1 MTTKTLQSP
10 RRPRRPMAHRSSSGL
25 TLIELMIAMTI
36 SLLILAAL
44 VSVFVNMSRSTN
56 EMAKTNSLIENGR
69 FAIQLL
75 QDELVHA
82 GYWGGYVPQ
91 FDNLSFTGV
100 PGDAPTAVP
109 DPCAAYSTWD
119 STYRINL
126 LGTPV
131 QAYDTLPAGAG
142 CLAPLAQRANT
153 DVLVVRHAE
162 TCVPGVGNC
171 DAAVA
176 GRLYLQ
182 VATCAAELNAGTA
195 QLATS
200 NTITLASSAS
210 TVDSAYVGLSIR
222 TVSGVGLGQ
231 TRTISA
237 YTGSSKL
244 ATVST
249 PWTVIPNGTT
259 TYAFDYM
266 LGTGTYP
273 LHARNCVGTG
283 IPATL
288 PLVTPGSVADIR
300 RWVTNIFYITNVV
313 NPDQPTQVIPTLVR
327 SQFDFANGA
336 LAQQAPLAMIDGID
350 AFRVE
355 LGVDTISKLPPNT
368 VNYSQAITWQD
379 PNNQVLATNR
389 GDGAPDSFVHCTT
402 AAPCTAGQLANVV
415 AVRIYVLAR
424 SRDTTPGYTDTKTY
438 CLGQTNPDGSCP
450 AANLIA
456 AANDQYKRHVF
467 SSSVR
472 LINIS
477 GRRETP

>member
-1 MTTKTLQSP
+1 MTAPFASP
-10 RRPRRPMAHRSSSGL
+10 LRPGLPTPCRSSRGF
-25 TLIELMIAMTI
+25 TLVELMIAMTI
-36 SLLILAAL
+36 SLVILAAL

-75 QDELVHA
+75 QDDLVHA
-82 GYWGGYVPQ
+82 GYWGGYIPQ
-91 FDNLSFTGV
+91 FDNLTSTTV

-119 STYRINL
+119 SIYRINI

-142 CLAPLAQRANT
+142 CLSPLAQRANS

-182 VATCAAELNAGTA
+182 VPSCAAETNAGTA
-195 QLATS
+195 RLATS
-200 NTITLASSAS
+200 NSITLASSAS
-210 TVDSAYVGLSIR
+210 SVDGDYVGMSIR
-222 TVSGVGLGQ
+222 TVAGVGLGQ

-237 YTGSSKL
+237 YSGSSKV

-249 PWTVIPNGTT
+249 AWTVIPDNTT

-266 LGTGTYP
+266 LGTNTYP
-273 LHARNCVGTG
+273 LHTRNCVGTG
-283 IPATL
+283 SPATL
-288 PLVTPGSVADIR
+288 PVTSGTLADKR
-300 RWVTNIFYITNVV
+300 RWVSNIYYITNVV
-313 NPDQPTQVIPTLVR
+313 NPDHPAEVIPTLVR
-327 SQFDFANGA
+327 SQFDFAAGT

-355 LGVDTISKLPPNT
+355 LGIDNISKSLAA
-368 VNYSQAITWQD
+368 VNYAQAIIWQD
-379 PNNQVLATNR
+379 PTNQVLPTNR
-389 GDGAPDSFVHCTT
+389 GDGAPDIYKRCTT
-402 AAPCTAGQLANVV
+402 AIPCTAADLANVV
-415 AVRIYVLAR
+415 AVKIYVLAR
-424 SRDTTPGYTDTKTY
+424 SRDKALGYTDTKTY
-438 CLGQTNPDGSCP
+438 CLGATASDGTCP
-450 AANLIA
+450 AASLVA
-456 AANDQYKRHVF
+456 AANDSYKRHVF
-467 SSSVR
+467 TSSVR

-477 GRRETP
+477 SRRETP

>member
-1 MTTKTLQSP
+1 VTTMTFESP
-10 RRPRRPMAHRSSSGL
+10 LRPRSSTAYRSSRGV

-36 SLLILAAL
+36 SLVILAAL
-44 VSVFVNMSRSTN
+44 VAVFVNMSRTTK
-56 EMAKTNSLIENGR
+56 EMAKTSSLIENGR

-75 QDELVHA
+75 QDDLVHA

-91 FDNLSFTGV
+91 FDNLTFTGV

-109 DPCAAYSTWD
+109 NPCAAYSTWD

-131 QAYDTLPAGAG
+131 QAYDALPVGAG
-142 CLAPLAQRANT
+142 CLSPLAQRANS

-182 VATCAAELNAGTA
+182 VPSCAAETNAGTA

-200 NTITLASSAS
+200 NSITLASSAS
-210 TVDSAYVGLSIR
+210 AVDNDYVGLSIR
-222 TVSGVGLGQ
+222 TVAGVGVGQ
-231 TRTISA
+231 SRTISA
-237 YTGSSKL
+237 YSGSSKV

-249 PWTVIPNGTT
+249 AWTTIPNNTT

-266 LGTGTYP
+266 LGTNTYP
-273 LHARNCVGTG
+273 LHTRTCVGTG
-283 IPATL
+283 SPATL
-288 PLVTPGSVADIR
+288 PITSGTVAAKR
-300 RWVTNIFYITNVV
+300 RWISNIYYITNVV
-313 NPDQPTQVIPTLVR
+313 NPDQPTEVIPTLVR
-327 SQFDFANGA
+327 SQFNFATGT

-350 AFRVE
+350 AVRVE
-355 LGVDTISKLPPNT
+355 LGIDNTSKLPAPVDYT
-368 VNYSQAITWQD
+368 QAIIWQD
-379 PNNQVLATNR
+379 PNNRVLATNR
-389 GDGAPDSFVHCTT
+389 GDGAPDTFVHCTT
-402 AAPCTAGQLANVV
+402 AVPCTAAQLSNVV
-415 AVRIYVLAR
+415 AVKIYVLAR
-424 SRDTTPGYTDTKTY
+424 SRETTPGYTDTKTY
-438 CLGQTNPDGSCP
+438 CIGETNPDGSCP
-450 AANLIA
+450 AANQIA
-456 AANDQYKRHVF
+456 AANDHYKRHVF
-467 SSSVR
+467 NSSVR

>member
-1 MTTKTLQSP
+1 VTTMPLQAP
-10 RRPRRPMAHRSSSGL
+10 LRPRVPTARRSSSGL
-25 TLIELMIAMTI
+25 TLIELMVAMTI
-36 SLLILAAL
+36 SLVILAAL
-44 VSVFVNMSRSTN
+44 IAVFVNMSRSTN

-75 QDELVHA
+75 QDDLVHA

-100 PGDAPTAVP
+100 PGDAPTGVP
-109 DPCAAYSTWD
+109 NPCAAYSTWD
-119 STYRINL
+119 SAYRINL

-131 QAYDTLPAGAG
+131 QAYDALPAGAG
-142 CLAPLAQRANT
+142 CLSPLTQRANS

-162 TCVPGVGNC
+162 TCVPGVGSC

-182 VATCAAELNAGTA
+182 ISSCAAEANAGTA
-195 QLATS
+195 QSATG
-200 NTITLASSAS
+200 NTIMLASSAS
-210 TVDSAYVGLSIR
+210 TVDSTYVGLSIR
-222 TVSGVGLGQ
+222 TVSGTGLGQ
-231 TRTISA
+231 SRTVSA
-237 YTGSSKL
+237 YSGSSKV

-249 PWTVIPNGTT
+249 AWTVIPDSTT

-266 LGTGTYP
+266 LGTNTYP

-288 PLVTPGSVADIR
+288 PLVTPGTVANTR
-300 RWVTNIFYITNVV
+300 RWISNIYYIANVV

-327 SQFDFANGA
+327 SQFDFASGA
-336 LAQQAPLAMIDGID
+336 LAQQAPQAMIDGID
-350 AFRVE
+350 AFRIE
-355 LGVDTISKLPPNT
+355 LGIDSFSKSAAAVDYT
-368 VNYSQAITWQD
+368 QAIVWQD
-379 PNNQVLATNR
+379 PTNQVLATNR
-389 GDGAPDSFVHCTT
+389 GDGTPDTFVHCTT
-402 AAPCTAGQLANVV
+402 AVPCTAAQLGNVV

-450 AANLIA
+450 AANQIA
-456 AANDQYKRHVF
+456 AANDNYKRHVF

>member
-1 MTTKTLQSP
+1 MPLQSP
-10 RRPRRPMAHRSSSGL
+10 LRPRVPTAHRSSSGV

-44 VSVFVNMSRSTN
+44 VAVFVNMSRSTN

-75 QDELVHA
+75 QDDLVHA

-91 FDNLSFTGV
+91 FDNFSSTGV

-131 QAYDTLPAGAG
+131 QAYDALPAGAG
-142 CLAPLAQRANT
+142 CLSPLAQRANS

-176 GRLYLQ
+176 GRLYMQ
-182 VATCAAELNAGTA
+182 VSSCAAEANAGTA

-210 TVDSAYVGLSIR
+210 AVDSDYVGLSIR

-231 TRTISA
+231 SRTISA
-237 YTGSSKL
+237 YTGSSKV

-249 PWTVIPNGTT
+249 AWTVIPDNTT

-266 LGTGTYP
+266 LGTNTYP
-273 LHARNCVGTG
+273 LHARDCVGSGT
-283 IPATL
+283 PATL
-288 PLVTPGSVADIR
+288 PLITAGTVADKR
-300 RWVTNIFYITNVV
+300 RWVSNIYYITNVV
-313 NPDQPTQVIPTLVR
+313 NPDQPAQVIPTLVR
-327 SQFDFANGA
+327 SQFDFASGA

-355 LGVDTISKLPPNT
+355 LGIDNLSKSTAAVDYT
-368 VNYSQAITWQD
+368 QAVMWQD

-389 GDGAPDSFVHCTT
+389 GDGAPDTFVHCTT
-402 AAPCTAGQLANVV
+402 AVPCTAAQLANVV
-415 AVRIYVLAR
+415 AVKIYVLAR

-438 CLGQTNPDGSCP
+438 CLGQTNSDGSCP

-477 GRRETP
+477 GRREQP

>member
-1 MTTKTLQSP
+1 MTTTLKSAP
-10 RRPRRPMAHRSSSGL
+10 RPRLPTGHRSSSGL

-75 QDELVHA
+75 QDDLVHA

-91 FDNLSFTGV
+91 FDNLSSTGV

-131 QAYDTLPAGAG
+131 QAYDALPVGTG
-142 CLAPLAQRANT
+142 CLSPLTQRANS
-153 DVLVVRHAE
+153 DVLLVRHAE

-182 VATCAAELNAGTA
+182 VPACAAEANAGTA

-210 TVDSAYVGLSIR
+210 AVDNDYVGLSIR
-222 TVSGVGLGQ
+222 TVAGVGAGQ
-231 TRTISA
+231 SRTISA
-237 YTGSSKL
+237 YSGGSKV

-249 PWTVIPNGTT
+249 AWTTIPNNTT
-259 TYAFDYM
+259 TYSFDYM
-266 LGTGTYP
+266 LGTNTYP
-273 LHARNCVGTG
+273 LHRRDCVGTG

-288 PLVTPGSVADIR
+288 PITSGTLADKR
-300 RWVTNIFYITNVV
+300 KWVSNIYYISNFV
-313 NPDQPTQVIPTLVR
+313 NPDQPTEVIPTLVR
-327 SQFDFANGA
+327 SQFDFASGT

-355 LGVDTISKLPPNT
+355 LGIDNVSKTLAAVDYT
-368 VNYSQAITWQD
+368 QAIVWSD

-389 GDGAPDSFVHCTT
+389 GDGAPDVFVRCTT
-402 AAPCTAGQLANVV
+402 AAPCTAAQLSNVV
-415 AVRIYVLAR
+415 AVKIYVLAR

-438 CLGQTNPDGSCP
+438 CLGQTNPDGTCP
-450 AANLIA
+450 AANQIA
-456 AANDQYKRHVF
+456 AANDHYKRHVF
-467 SSSVR
+467 ESTVR